1 MFDCNDIA
9 AVERVMR
16 YETLSSE
23 KKKKIDTYQ
32 SISSDIYQLY
42 EIKRKRPK
50 LNRGDIFLLN
60 PCENIYLYGAVLNCN
75 VNRLNYGKD
84 LVVICIFKASTNSLD
99 AKTELPLLS
108 SENILLGP
116 ILTVKTYWNNGYF
129 YNIGN
134 AAEAVSDIKYG
145 FYKSAFKKENC
156 KIINEFGEVMS
167 EKPQLLNSDGLTT
180 MTGVAY
186 HVHYELII
194 DHSFLSLEDQRTYE
208 TYLEEMLKPQMAEE
222 KVLSEFDKE
231 ILPFS
236 LFKEHSRRYG
246 IILEDFEPYAGIF
259 RQRSDELEGNGY
271 DWEDLIKY
279 YLKVNFPETYKRIK
293 FDSEAGM
300 LYMYASN
307 ETLMKEVVQKLAL
320 ELKHNRMI
328 EYVMKAK
335 FSDLLDD

>member
-1 MFDCNDIA
+1 MADVKDILEVRNTTRYNALPDKTKQRLNVFD
-9 AVERVMR
+9 
-16 YETLSSE
+16 TLSAD
-23 KKKKIDTYQ
+23 K
-32 SISSDIYQLY
+32 YQLQV
-42 EIKRKRPK
+42 IKRKRQK
-50 LNRGDIFLLN
+50 ISQGDIFLCC
-60 PCENIYLYGAVLNCN
+60 PCNEIYLYGIVLKCN
-75 VNRLNYGKD
+75 VSNICGDNL
-84 LVVICIFKASTNSLD
+84 LVVCIFKRS
-99 AKTELPLLS
+99 AKLAGCLEGEVSINENDILIKPRMISKRYWTE
-108 SENILLGP
+108 
-116 ILTVKTYWNNGYF
+116 GYF
-129 YNIGN
+129 YTVANNMGVVDLC
-134 AAEAVSDIKYG
+134 EYG
-145 FYKSAFKKENC
+145 FYKRSNG
-156 KIINEFGEVMS
+156 KIVDAYGDELSKV
-167 EKPQLLNSDGLTT
+167 PLLVERFALTT
-180 MTGVAY
+180 LTGIASEL
-186 HVHYELII
+186 HYELII

-320 ELKHNRMI
+320 DLKHNRMI